1 MILVTGGT
9 GLVGSHLLYHLV
21 SSGHKVR
28 ALYRKDSN
36 VYAVRDVFA
45 LYTKAIIPLWRKIQ
59 WVEADLNDLPALER
73 AFIGVDYVYHAAAMV
88 SFHRKDRTALYKTNV
103 IGTANIV
110 NISIAKGIKKMCF
123 VSSTATLSKEA
134 EKPMLDE
141 NSFWNPDADNNHY
154 AITKYGA
161 EMEVWRGTQER
172 SEERRVGKE
181 GRSGWAEV
189 DR

>member
-73 AFIGVDYVYHAAAMV
+73 AFIGVDYVSHV
-88 SFHRKDRTALYKTNV
+88 SAKVRVISQYRNVLY
-103 IGTANIV
+103 
-110 NISIAKGIKKMCF
+110 
-123 VSSTATLSKEA
+123 
-134 EKPMLDE
+134 
-141 NSFWNPDADNNHY
+141 
-154 AITKYGA
+154 
-161 EMEVWRGTQER
+161 
-172 SEERRVGKE
+172 
-181 GRSGWAEV
+181 
-189 DR
+189 